1 MTIFTSLSSFR
12 GPSSARQRPTGCGKC
27 RERTGSPKRPGIQ
40 IIKLFL
46 SDKITSLLYLAFI
59 FLFLTSPARADTCPS
74 PKDIRDR
81 EISTRYD
88 WAVGESTTLKE
99 LLSVQTLYAV
109 RIMDYDSYVSCRYT
123 TKKWPV
129 ILDGTPKPEQC
140 RVMPTGGE
148 WTGTDSGQLVCRE
161 EDVTKCLFNLECK
174 KNSE

>member
-1 MTIFTSLSSFR
+1 MNSYNLSFR
-12 GPSSARQRPTGCGKC
+12 AQREISVIIQKTNNYQI
-27 RERTGSPKRPGIQ
+27 SPVGRNDMNYIFNQ
-40 IIKLFL
+40 IRAMLRVL
-46 SDKITSLLYLAFI
+46 TQTTLI
-59 FLFLTSPARADTCPS
+59 FLFMASSAHADTCPS

-88 WAVGESTTLKE
+88 WAVGENTTLKE

-129 ILDGTPKPEQC
+129 ILDGTPRAEQC

-161 EDVTKCLFNLECK
+161 KDVTKCLFNLECK
-174 KNSE
+174 

>member
-1 MTIFTSLSSFR
+1 MTIRL
-12 GPSSARQRPTGCGKC
+12 
-27 RERTGSPKRPGIQ
+27 
-40 IIKLFL
+40 IKTTLVFL
-46 SDKITSLLYLAFI
+46 CMA
-59 FLFLTSPARADTCPS
+59 SPARADTCPS

-88 WAVGESTTLKE
+88 WAVGENTTLKE

-109 RIMDYDSYVSCRYT
+109 RIMDYDSYISCRYT

-140 RVMPTGGE
+140 RLVPTGGE

-174 KNSE
+174 KETD

>member
-1 MTIFTSLSSFR
+1 MYYRVHSAFSSIFALSHLRSLHFE
-12 GPSSARQRPTGCGKC
+12 TGTEKISNIV
-27 RERTGSPKRPGIQ
+27 R
-40 IIKLFL
+40 FL
-46 SDKITSLLYLAFI
+46 SVLLSGLLAI
-59 FLFLTSPARADTCPS
+59 SNVMADTCPS

-88 WAVGESTTLKE
+88 WAVGENTSLKE

-109 RIMDYDSYVSCRYT
+109 RIMDYDGYVSCRYT

-161 EDVTKCLFNLECK
+161 KDVTKCLFNLECK
-174 KNSE
+174 KKTD

>member
-1 MTIFTSLSSFR
+1 MAKFVSSPSFR
-12 GPSSARQRPTGCGKC
+12 KSRRDFTGNCSCISSIHTIHGDNPESKSNNAFLQPVLTGMW
-27 RERTGSPKRPGIQ
+27 RAA
-40 IIKLFL
+40 L
-46 SDKITSLLYLAFI
+46 I
-59 FLFLTSPARADTCPS
+59 FSVLVSPAYADTCPS

-81 EISTRYD
+81 EISSRYD
-88 WAVGESTTLKE
+88 WAVGENTTLKE

-140 RVMPTGGE
+140 RVLPTGGE

-161 EDVTKCLFNLECK
+161 KDVTKGLFNLECK
-174 KNSE
+174 KESD